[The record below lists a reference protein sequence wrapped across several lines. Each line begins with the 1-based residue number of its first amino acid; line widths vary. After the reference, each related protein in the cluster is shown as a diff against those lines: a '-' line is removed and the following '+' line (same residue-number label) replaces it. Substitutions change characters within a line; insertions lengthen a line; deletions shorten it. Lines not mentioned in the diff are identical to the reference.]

1 MNHSTHTNVEY
12 LAQRLLQRW
21 VGKWYEAFPDPV
33 TGGFYERLGK
43 GFKPRLVGNRRLL
56 TQCRQLAIYSHAQT
70 TGMIRFKPKLTA
82 FYETMVQKYFV
93 PETGGWRFSLGD
105 DGKPADNTYDLYSL
119 TFVIFSLS
127 HYYRATQ
134 DVRAK
139 EHAAGMLSFIE
150 NNFTLPG
157 KPGYAEAIDEQLR
170 PINRQRRQ
178 NPHMHLLEACLF
190 AEETW
195 SVESYARMAD
205 QLVDLFYQHFFVPEK
220 SMLCEFFTDELK
232 PDPGIGHRVEPGHYF
247 EWVWLLKKHAAL
259 RGDNTRHDTV
269 CIKLLHWANKYGW
282 DKVYGGIFDV
292 LTPEGVVLTDTKRIW
307 PFAEA
312 LKANALMIDAVE
324 DRDAVKAR
332 MREMVEVF
340 RERYMRERGFWVE
353 WLNRDLSPATDYMP
367 GTTPYHVYFGIME
380 TRAAIHARGDSVSL
394 RSGIGVRLYTWRRGL
409 SASFRTAKRK
419 LRLVA

>member
-1 MNHSTHTNVEY
+1 MNHSTHTNIEY

-21 VGKWYEAFPDPV
+21 VSKWYEAFPDPA

-43 GFKPRLVGNRRLL
+43 GFKPRMVGNRRLL
-56 TQCRQLAIYSHAQT
+56 TQCRQLAIYSHAAT
-70 TGMIRFKPKLTA
+70 TGLIRFKPKLTTL
-82 FYETMVQKYFV
+82 YETMVQKYYV

-134 DVRAK
+134 DARAK
-139 EHAAGMLSFIE
+139 EHADGMLAFIE
-150 NNFTLPG
+150 KNFVLPG
-157 KPGYAEAIDEQLR
+157 KPGYAEAIDEQLK

-190 AEETW
+190 AEDTW
-195 SVESYARMAD
+195 GDESYTRMSD

-220 SMLCEFFTDELK
+220 TMLCEFFTDDLR

-259 RGDNTRHDTV
+259 RGDSARHDEV
-269 CIKLLHWANKYGW
+269 CEKLLHWANKYGW

-312 LKANALMIDAVE
+312 LKANALMIDTVE
-324 DRDAVKAR
+324 DRDAIKAR
-332 MREMVEVF
+332 MGEMVDVF

-380 TRAAIHARGDSVSL
+380 TRAAIHARGESVSL

-409 SASFRTAKRK
+409 SYSFRTAKRK

>member
-21 VGKWYEAFPDPV
+21 VPKWYEAFLDPA

-43 GFKPRLVGNRRLL
+43 GFKPRFVGNRRLL
-56 TQCRQLAIYSHAQT
+56 TQCRQLAIYSHAVREVP
-70 TGMIRFKPKLTA
+70 GRFQPDLKTL
-82 FYETMVQKYFV
+82 YETLVEKYYV

-105 DGKPADNTYDLYSL
+105 DGKPADNSYDLYSL
-119 TFVIFSLS
+119 SFVIFGLS

-134 DVRAK
+134 DERART
-139 EHAAGMLSFIE
+139 HARDLLAFIE
-150 NNFTLPG
+150 NKFTMPG
-157 KPGYAEAIDEQLR
+157 LPGYAEALDEHLKPLPR
-170 PINRQRRQ
+170 TRRQ

-195 SVESYARMAD
+195 DDPCYREMSDRMIG
-205 QLVDLFYQHFFVPEK
+205 LFDKYFYIPER
-220 SMLCEFFTDELK
+220 SLLCEFFTNDLK
-232 PDPGIGHRVEPGHYF
+232 PDPGCGHRVEPGHYF

-259 RGDNTRHDTV
+259 RGTPALHDQA
-269 CIKLLHWANKYGW
+269 CLDLLTWANKHGW

-312 LKANALMIDAVE
+312 LKANALMIDTYG
-324 DRDAVKAR
+324 DRDAIKAR
-332 MREMVEVF
+332 MAEMLQVF
-340 RERYMRERGFWVE
+340 RESYMQERGFWVE
-353 WLNRDLSPATDYMP
+353 WLSRDLTPATDYMP

-380 TRAAIHARGDSVSL
+380 TRAVIHARGHSVSL
-394 RSGIGVRLYTWRRGL
+394 RSGVGVQLYTWRRDL
-409 SASFRTAKRK
+409 SRNFRQIKRK
-419 LRLVA
+419 LKLTA